1 MITRSQKIRLGIF
14 ISSALSIFIATIF
27 VISISGFFKEKD
39 VYYIAY
45 QNISVSGLDVGS
57 SVKYLGIKVGAIKDI
72 RVDPEDINRIIV
84 TVGINKG
91 TPIKKDVKA
100 EISTIGITGIKLIE
114 LRGGTNEAPFL
125 ELGGFIK
132 AGSSLTEDITGK
144 AELIAEKIELLLNN
158 LLEFT
163 SDPNRGKILDLVDHS
178 TNTFAN
184 FNSILNENKKNIRR
198 SIANLD
204 DIMNELA
211 LAGRSTRTAMQKI
224 ESFVK
229 SDTVT
234 ATLKNIAEISDKLNK
249 SNIYNLDEQVNIA
262 IDRTNKIL
270 NQLDLLVKN
279 NRVQFNETIN
289 DLNET
294 IQYLNNAARQ
304 IDEDPSVLLGGTTPK
319 NPPDDKLEP

>member
-1 MITRSQKIRLGIF
+1 
-14 ISSALSIFIATIF
+14 
-27 VISISGFFKEKD
+27 
-39 VYYIAY
+39 
-45 QNISVSGLDVGS
+45 
-57 SVKYLGIKVGAIKDI
+57 
-72 RVDPEDINRIIV
+72 
-84 TVGINKG
+84 
-91 TPIKKDVKA
+91 
-100 EISTIGITGIKLIE
+100 
-114 LRGGTNEAPFL
+114 
-125 ELGGFIK
+125 
-132 AGSSLTEDITGK
+132 
-144 AELIAEKIELLLNN
+144 
-158 LLEFT
+158 
-163 SDPNRGKILDLVDHS
+163 
-178 TNTFAN
+178 
-184 FNSILNENKKNIRR
+184 
-198 SIANLD
+198 
-204 DIMNELA
+204 MNELA